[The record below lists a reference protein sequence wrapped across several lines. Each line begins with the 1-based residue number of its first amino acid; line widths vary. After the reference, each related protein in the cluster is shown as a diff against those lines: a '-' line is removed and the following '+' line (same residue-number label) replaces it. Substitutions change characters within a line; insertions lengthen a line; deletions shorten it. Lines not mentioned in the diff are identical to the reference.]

1 MKQWIVFC
9 ETLFEVN
16 LTFLLVHDL
25 LNNINSVYFIH
36 SGVVS
41 HVSRILQR
49 IPHYEITE
57 EAGMSVVL
65 DYCL

>member
-1 MKQWIVFC
+1 MTYLIILILY
-9 ETLFEVN
+9 TLFISGV
-16 LTFLLVHDL
+16 VCDL
-25 LNNINSVYFIH
+25 LNSNINYAYFIH